1 MERLLRTY
9 SPLADEGF
17 SMASIRDLVVH
28 VNDDVVSRHAFEL
41 ASSLAADLGAG
52 LMAVLVAAPVN
63 AGVGLSAETASLAQQ
78 LAQAQ
83 RRTLL
88 GIGDRLAA
96 GARQRHD
103 LAADVRCV
111 DGDTVE
117 VLQSHARAADL
128 LITSQRDPAREGG
141 LSTGQ
146 SARLLVGAACPVL
159 TVPYVGLPAAEAV
172 SGEAAPLRRALVA
185 WADTRES
192 ARAVR
197 DALPLLA
204 RASHV
209 ELVSF
214 AKDGQSDGSS
224 QRRAALERMVTYLA
238 RHGVQ
243 ALPTLLSQAEA
254 SVGERMRRG
263 GVPDVAVAEALLS
276 HAADMHADFIVMGG
290 YGHSRLWEL
299 VLGGVT
305 RTMLETMTVPVLM
318 SH

>member
-103 LAADVRCV
+103 LAVDVRCV
-111 DGDTVE
+111 DGDPVE

-185 WADTRES
+185 WA
-192 ARAVR
+192 ANI
-197 DALPLLA
+197 
-204 RASHV
+204 
-209 ELVSF
+209 
-214 AKDGQSDGSS
+214 
-224 QRRAALERMVTYLA
+224 YL
-238 RHGVQ
+238 R
-243 ALPTLLSQAEA
+243 
-254 SVGERMRRG
+254 
-263 GVPDVAVAEALLS
+263 VAG
-276 HAADMHADFIVMGG
+276 ITGR
-290 YGHSRLWEL
+290 Y
-299 VLGGVT
+299 
-305 RTMLETMTVPVLM
+305 
-318 SH
+318 